1 MRRKRKKKDGEKRR
15 ARESEKD
22 DFKFNLIKINFILEL
37 IIVLISIPM
46 SHQVN

>member
-1 MRRKRKKKDGEKRR
+1 VRRKRKKDGEKRR
-15 ARESEKD
+15 ARESERD

>member
-1 MRRKRKKKDGEKRR
+1 VRRKRKKKHGEKRR
-15 ARESEKD
+15 VRESERD
-22 DFKFNLIKINFILEL
+22 DFKLNLIKINFILEL